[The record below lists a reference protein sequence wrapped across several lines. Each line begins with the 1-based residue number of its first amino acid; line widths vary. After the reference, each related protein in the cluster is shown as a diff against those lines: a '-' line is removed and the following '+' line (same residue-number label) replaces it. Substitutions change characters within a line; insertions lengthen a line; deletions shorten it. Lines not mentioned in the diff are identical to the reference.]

1 MTPLAQLYRHA
12 TPRGALRALLPA
24 RDACE
29 IAVLRCDGAAMSCWL
44 ARPPSLRVWG
54 EQGQRRTRATPA
66 VLCSTSGSPGA
77 PRDRR
82 VALSVELETVR
93 SRAQSAAARGRRLSE
108 KATLLRQGEARAA
121 ADGDAASVARLQ
133 RDRAVVLTG
142 LAALLR
148 RVRSPSLRL
157 ASAILLT
164 RTPTQLDI
172 YRQFASK
179 VEEYLERVPEA
190 MTAPDD
196 VEAQPAED

>member
-1 MTPLAQLYRHA
+1 
-12 TPRGALRALLPA
+12 
-24 RDACE
+24 
-29 IAVLRCDGAAMSCWL
+29 
-44 ARPPSLRVWG
+44 
-54 EQGQRRTRATPA
+54 
-66 VLCSTSGSPGA
+66 
-77 PRDRR
+77 
-82 VALSVELETVR
+82 
-93 SRAQSAAARGRRLSE
+93 
-108 KATLLRQGEARAA
+108 
-121 ADGDAASVARLQ
+121 
-133 RDRAVVLTG
+133 VLTG